1 MAHREIITLE
11 MTAAGIEIADV
22 RDRQDIE
29 GQEMLV
35 ATEKIP
41 IQQAVTIENGSAKRD
56 IQAEIEEVESEH
68 GIGTEILGV
77 MPEEMMTDHHDG
89 IETCSAT
96 GVVQITDGAAIE
108 VTVATE
114 DLQLSGRQ
122 IGKRA
127 PVLHQRRRS
136 LRQI

>member
-1 MAHREIITLE
+1 

-22 RDRQDIE
+22 RVRQDIE

-41 IQQAVTIENGSAKRD
+41 IQQAVTIENESAKRD
-56 IQAEIEEVESEH
+56 IQAEIEEAESEH
-68 GIGTEILGV
+68 GIETEILGV

-89 IETCSAT
+89 IETYSAI
-96 GVVQITDGAAIE
+96 GVVGITDGAAIE
-108 VTVATE
+108 GTVAME
-114 DLQLSGRQ
+114 DLQLSERQ

-127 PVLHQRRRS
+127 PVLHQRRRN